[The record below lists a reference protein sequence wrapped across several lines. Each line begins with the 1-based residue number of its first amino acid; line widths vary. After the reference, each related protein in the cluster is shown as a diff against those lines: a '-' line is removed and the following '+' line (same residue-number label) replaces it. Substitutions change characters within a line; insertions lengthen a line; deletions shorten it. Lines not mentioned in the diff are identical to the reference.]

1 MRSPIYVLLLIL
13 LFSCKNTTQ
22 GQYSF
27 DKMPIDTTKWVA
39 TDTIFPDFN
48 NDGIK
53 DAILVFDKY
62 KALYRPNNV
71 QTPVLF
77 YLGVNNK
84 YLNYIDK
91 SEKLICLPGFD
102 IKALT
107 NTLVV
112 TQMGIHDDRNL
123 YSIYLKY
130 VKGEIVLFKEVVI
143 RIIKKS
149 KINEETGDVTTSVL
163 RQDTI
168 YNQAKI
174 IPLKQY
180 DFLEFL
186 IKVGNDK

>member
-1 MRSPIYVLLLIL
+1 MKTLINAFIIWLFLSSCNLVKSQYV
-13 LFSCKNTTQ
+13 
-22 GQYSF
+22 F
-27 DKMPIDTTKWVA
+27 DKIPLDTSKWIA
-39 TDTIFPDFN
+39 TDTIFLDFN

-77 YLGVNNK
+77 YLGVNSK

-91 SEKLICLPGFD
+91 SEKLICLPSFD
-102 IKALT
+102 IKALN
-107 NTLVV
+107 NTLLI
-112 TQMGIHDDRNL
+112 TQKGIHDDRNI

-174 IPLKQY
+174 IPLAQY
-180 DFLEFL
+180 DFLEF
-186 IKVGNDK
+186 ISKVGNDK

>member
-1 MRSPIYVLLLIL
+1 MKTLNITTIICLFLSSCNLDKSQYV
-13 LFSCKNTTQ
+13 
-22 GQYSF
+22 F
-27 DKMPIDTTKWVA
+27 DKIPIDTSKWVA
-39 TDTIFPDFN
+39 TDTIFLDFN
-48 NDGIK
+48 NDGIR
-53 DAILVFDKY
+53 DAVLVFDKY

-91 SEKLICLPGFD
+91 SEKLICLPSFD

-112 TQMGIHDDRNL
+112 TQMGIHDDRNFYL
-123 YSIYLKY
+123 IYLKY

-180 DFLEFL
+180 DFLEF
-186 IKVGNDK
+186 ISKVENEK